1 MPLRRKIIHDT
12 SSDSS
17 PPRSS
22 GRQLPEAAAVLVPRD
37 RSTSPASDREG
48 AVPAAKLVRRAA
60 ADRVEIMVPIG
71 HDTAFSSSPPPPV
84 PKLDRRAAEGRVQ
97 IIEISSDDSE
107 SGSPPPDDQ
116 DRVVH
121 LPVFNPL
128 NYAARHGRF
137 PAADDVPL
145 VGPLAASEAAGLD
158 GDDGYLWNTVPVSVP
173 QYLDLEAACVDD
185 TSSGSSD
192 GSDGELSPGFIDDL
206 EPEKE
211 NITAEDMAL
220 LQRRFPH
227 TFKCVFVAMHGRYIF
242 TLFGGGCHRL
252 SLLLAHEL
260 SHLSSERCS

>member
-1 MPLRRKIIHDT
+1 MWDCPHSHMPLRRKIIHDT

-37 RSTSPASDREG
+37 GSTSSVSDREG
-48 AVPAAKLVRRAA
+48 AVPAAKL
-60 ADRVEIMVPIG
+60 DRP
-71 HDTAFSSSPPPPV
+71 SSSLPSPV

-97 IIEISSDDSE
+97 IIEISSDDSV

-116 DRVVH
+116 DRLVH
-121 LPVFNPL
+121 PPVFNPL
-128 NYAARHGRF
+128 LYAARHGRF

-145 VGPLAASEAAGLD
+145 VGPLAASEAAALD
-158 GDDGYLWNTVPVSVP
+158 GGDGYLWNSVPVTVP

-220 LQRRFPH
+220 LQRRFPL
-227 TFKCVFVAMHGRYIF
+227 TFKCVFVALHGRYIL

-252 SLLLAHEL
+252 SLNPKP
-260 SHLSSERCS
+260 

>member
-48 AVPAAKLVRRAA
+48 AVPAAKLVR
-60 ADRVEIMVPIG
+60 P
-71 HDTAFSSSPPPPV
+71 SSSPPPPV

-128 NYAARHGRF
+128 HYAARHGRF

-145 VGPLAASEAAGLD
+145 VGPLAACEAAGLD

-192 GSDGELSPGFIDDL
+192 GSDVELSPGFIDDL

-211 NITAEDMAL
+211 NNITAEDMAL

-227 TFKCVFVAMHGRYIF
+227 TFKCVFVALHGRYIL

-260 SHLSSERCS
+260 SLLSSERCS